1 MRPRKAAVAPSHEE
15 TSPRDDAVDAVD
27 VVPLDDAPPDEA
39 DAEPC
44 GRICIACGGE
54 GSGHEGCAHGEIAE
68 LTAPSHAAREAVAR
82 LRHAAAEHRAATRA
96 LRVLVLSEMARG
108 QAELHLRPQAPPAA
122 PLGEPAACP
131 RCTLRDAE
139 TSSPKP
145 ARRKARSGL
154 EQQSLRFAGDPGHDG
169 G

>member
-1 MRPRKAAVAPSHEE
+1 MRPRKAAIAPSHEE
-15 TSPRDDAVDAVD
+15 ISPRDDTVDL
-27 VVPLDDAPPDEA
+27 VPLDDARSDEG

-68 LTAPSHAAREAVAR
+68 LTAPSRAAREAVAR

-108 QAELHLRPQAPPAA
+108 QAELHLHTQAA
-122 PLGEPAACP
+122 PALPLAEPAACP
-131 RCTLRDAE
+131 RCALRDAE
-139 TSSPKP
+139 ASAPRP
-145 ARRKARSGL
+145 ARRKARSGQ
-154 EQQSLRFAGDPGHDG
+154 EQQSLRFAGDPGHD
-169 G
+169 